1 MISEGRKFS
10 KESSI
15 YVIGEILSK
24 SLLFILLPIYT
35 SYLSTEKF
43 SILMLVM
50 MIWPVV
56 VVLIGKGFSGYII
69 RGLYE
74 YTDKKRF
81 LGTVLCFSMSIGFVL
96 SLGIHL
102 IGPWIFDFIF
112 KEVNYKPYLQFGVF
126 FAVFRLF
133 FNHVVSIYRAK
144 RQPLTSVV
152 LSFVQFFAQFSAVVI
167 SIFILKTDL
176 IGILQAFVIAY
187 GVVTVI
193 YIFKV
198 SSEISFPFQ
207 WDVIK
212 PGLLFVIPL
221 IPHALSSWSVN
232 YIGRVFIERHM
243 SLTDLAVYSMASQ
256 IALILCVLNN
266 GLNQAW
272 VPFIYANA
280 KTSQFNQFFK
290 TNARKLLIV
299 VFLFLFDL
307 LFFLPMDF
315 PP

>member
-10 KESSI
+10 RESSI
-15 YVIGEILSK
+15 YVVGEILSK
-24 SLLFILLPIYT
+24 SLSFLLLPIYT
-35 SYLSTEKF
+35 SYFSPEDF

-56 VVLIGKGFSGYII
+56 VVLIGKGFSTYII

-74 YTDKKRF
+74 YTDQKRF
-81 LGTVLCFSMSIGFVL
+81 LGTVLCFSMVIGLGVV
-96 SLGIHL
+96 LGIHL
-102 IGPWIFDFIF
+102 IGPWLINMIF
-112 KEVNYKPYLQFGVF
+112 KEVDYRPYLQYGIF
-126 FAVFRLF
+126 FAAFRLF

-144 RQPLTSVV
+144 RQALTSVA
-152 LSFVQFFAQFSAVVI
+152 LSFVQFFIQFCAVVI

-176 IGILQAFVIAY
+176 LGVLRAFVIAY

-193 YIFKV
+193 YLVKV
-198 SSEISFPFQ
+198 APEIRFPFQ
-207 WDVIK
+207 LDVIK

-232 YIGRVFIERHM
+232 YIGRIFIERHM
-243 SLTDLAVYSMASQ
+243 TLADLAVYSLASQ
-256 IALILCVLNN
+256 IALILFVLNN

-280 KTSQFNQFFK
+280 KKKDFNQLFR
-290 TNARKLLIV
+290 TNARKLLV
-299 VFLFLFDL
+299 GEQSRFYYEQVGL
-307 LFFLPMDF
+307 
-315 PP
+315 